1 MSPTISKTIRAFIIG
16 AGAFGLAIGAVA
28 QDTNPAAEATNPSAH
43 STTTAERVPAGE
55 PKVTTSQLKGEVV
68 SVGQNT
74 LVAKMIPDGENR
86 VFNIAPGKKFL
97 IDGKEKT
104 LAELKPGTV
113 LTADVTTTETPL
125 ADRTTT
131 VTKGKVLFSTP
142 NSIILE
148 LPNGETKQ
156 YAVSPGF
163 RADVGGEKMTATQL
177 RRGMEVTGTKVVE
190 EPVNSISQDAVVT
203 GTAPK

>member
-1 MSPTISKTIRAFIIG
+1 
-16 AGAFGLAIGAVA
+16 
-28 QDTNPAAEATNPSAH
+28 
-43 STTTAERVPAGE
+43 
-55 PKVTTSQLKGEVV
+55 
-68 SVGQNT
+68 
-74 LVAKMIPDGENR
+74 MIPSGENR

-97 IDGKEKT
+97 IDGQEKT
-104 LAELKPGTV
+104 LDQLKPGTV

-131 VTKGKVLFSTP
+131 VTKGKVLYSNP
-142 NSIILE
+142 NSLILE

-156 YAVSPGF
+156 YAITPGF
-163 RADVGGEKMTATQL
+163 RVDVGGEKMTATQL

-190 EPVNSISQDAVVT
+190 QPINSISETAVVT